1 MTRSHYLLFLFFEV
15 FAIVLLTSLDAS
27 TSFKLN
33 ERNLCIGRNCNRV
46 HNVNE
51 DCYYGNVTLP
61 KRLNRLKTLVSIEIR
76 DSIIS
81 NYYKTN
87 QIVSIIANLIIDD
100 IHYL

>member
-1 MTRSHYLLFLFFEV
+1 MYNIKYSCVLTPRTTIMNVFFEV

-61 KRLNRLKTLVSIEIR
+61 KRLDRLKTLVSIGIR
-76 DSIIS
+76 ESRIR
-81 NYYKTN
+81 NYYKT
-87 QIVSIIANLIIDD
+87 IKLF
-100 IHYL
+100 L